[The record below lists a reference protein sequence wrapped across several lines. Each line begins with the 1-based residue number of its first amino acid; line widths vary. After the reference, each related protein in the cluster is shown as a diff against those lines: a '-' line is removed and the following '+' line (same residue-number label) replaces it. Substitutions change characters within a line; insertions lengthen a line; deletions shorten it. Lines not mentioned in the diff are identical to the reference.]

1 MIAKLIFIV
10 TFIGASFC
18 LELKQVVM
26 LSRHNIRTPLTTNL
40 KLLTPKRWP
49 KWNGDTG
56 YLTPKGRMLEQAM
69 GRYFAD
75 WIIEEKLLIDK
86 CSRNQVLV
94 YSNTKE
100 RTIQT
105 AKSFAEGAFGDCAEV
120 FYKNMTGMDPVF
132 NPIIRNDSEEFMETV
147 LSDMQAQLNK
157 IDLKDPLLRLNRIV
171 DIKNS
176 EYCKTENICDLSEVK
191 NKIFFE
197 VNKEPDVAGALQ
209 LGNNLVDAFLM
220 AYYDGMKEDDV
231 AWGRIRTAE
240 EWESLIKIL
249 KAYHKI
255 RFQTK
260 LSDKDAAS
268 TLLKYL
274 VDAFHNGSKKLY
286 VLVGH
291 DANILS
297 LMSAMSFKD
306 YTLDGQFERTPI
318 GGKVVFEKWHDDV
331 NGGDLVR
338 VRYVYQSSKH
348 IRDGVEAS
356 LLHPPLEALLQ
367 MEDCAVDEN
376 GYCPWND
383 FIRKF
388 NIVMD

>member
-1 MIAKLIFIV
+1 MIAKLLFIV
-10 TFIGASFC
+10 TFIGAGFS
-18 LELKQVVM
+18 LQLKQVVI

-40 KLLTPKRWP
+40 QLLTPKRWP
-49 KWNGDTG
+49 KWNGETG
-56 YLTPKGRMLEQAM
+56 FLTPKGRKLEQAM

-75 WIIEEKLLIDK
+75 WIIEEKLLLDK
-86 CSRNQVLV
+86 CSRNQVFV
-94 YSNTKE
+94 YSNTRE

-105 AKSFAEGAFGDCAEV
+105 AKSFAEGAFGECAEV
-120 FYKNMTGMDPVF
+120 YYKNMTGMDPVF
-132 NPIIRNDSEEFMETV
+132 NPVIRNDSEEFREVV
-147 LSDMQAQLNK
+147 LSEMQAQLNN
-157 IDLKDPLLRLNRIV
+157 IDVKDALLRLNKIV
-171 DIKNS
+171 DVKDS
-176 EYCKTENICDLSEVK
+176 EYCKTEHVCDLSEVK
-191 NKIFFE
+191 NKIVFE
-197 VNKEPDVAGALQ
+197 VNKEPDVVGAIQ
-209 LGNNLVDAFLM
+209 LGNTLVDAFLM

-231 AWGRIRTAE
+231 AWGQIRTAQ
-240 EWESLIKIL
+240 EWESFLKIV

-260 LSDKDAAS
+260 LLDKDVAS

-274 VDAFHNGSKKLY
+274 GDVFQNGSKKFY

-297 LMSAMSFKD
+297 LMSALNFKD
-306 YTLDGQFERTPI
+306 YSLDGQFEKTPI
-318 GGKVVFEKWHDDV
+318 GGKVVFEKWYEEENDRE
-331 NGGDLVR
+331 LLR
-338 VRYVYQSSKH
+338 VRYVYQSSKQ

-356 LLHPPLEALLQ
+356 LQHPPLEALLQ

-388 NIVMD
+388 NIV